1 MIWVK
6 TCGLRTEAD
15 VAAAVDAG
23 ADAVGFVLSSQS
35 PRRVTET
42 RARELARDV
51 PLLSVIVT
59 VDFMPAALLA
69 AAAHTGARGVQPH
82 GYHRQEAGA
91 AAQREGLFVLHPLP
105 VSGPV
110 DLGEVPDGQ
119 TPLLDSFRQGV
130 HGGTGESFDWD
141 LLRGIGRP
149 YVLAGG
155 LGPDNIAEAVRT
167 VAPWGVDA
175 SSGLESSPGVKDPGR
190 IRDFVE
196 RARGR

>member
-6 TCGLRTEAD
+6 TCGLRTGSD

-23 ADAVGFVLSSQS
+23 ADAVGFVLAAQS
-35 PRRVTET
+35 PRRVTEAE
-42 RARELARDV
+42 ARELAFDV

-59 VDFMPAALLA
+59 VGFTPEALLA
-69 AAAHTGARGVQPH
+69 AAAYTGVRGVQPH
-82 GYHRQEAGA
+82 GEHRREAA
-91 AAQREGLFVLHPLP
+91 DAAQQEGLFVLHPLA
-105 VSGPV
+105 VRDRV
-110 DLGEVPDGQ
+110 DLSEIPDGQ
-119 TPLLDSFRQGV
+119 TPLLDSFRVGA
-130 HGGTGESFDWD
+130 HGGTGELFDWD
-141 LLRGIGRP
+141 VLLGIERR

-155 LGPDNIAEAVRT
+155 LGPDN
-167 VAPWGVDA
+167 VALAIRNVDPWGVDA

>member
-6 TCGLRTEAD
+6 TCGLRTEPD
-15 VAAAVDAG
+15 IAAAVDAG
-23 ADAVGFVLSSQS
+23 ADAVGFVLAPDS
-35 PRRVTET
+35 PRWVTEA
-42 RARELARDV
+42 RARELATDV
-51 PLLSVIVT
+51 PVLSVIVT
-59 VDFMPAALLA
+59 VDFTPSALLA
-69 AAAHTGARGVQPH
+69 AAAFTGARGVQPH
-82 GYHRQEAGA
+82 GKHRKEAAEA
-91 AAQREGLFVLHPLP
+91 ALREGLFVLHPLA
-105 VSGPV
+105 VRGPV

-119 TPLLDSFRQGV
+119 TPLLDSFRPGV

-141 LLRGIGRP
+141 LLRGIGRS

-167 VAPWGVDA
+167 VAPWGVDG